1 MRALLLLP
9 LSLAALA
16 SCAPALPDATHAF
29 EEPPVRQ
36 ESRETITR
44 TRSTFVDVPADDLLA
59 WIIDVPLEDVFDR
72 YGSIPAVA
80 GTEPLSPD
88 WPEVGARRRV
98 RLSDGHQAAEVI
110 LSVEGASSFTYQV
123 WGFTN
128 MAGSLA
134 DYAIGRFEVAPAE
147 GGAHVTWT
155 YAFAPRSAWT
165 RVPLS
170 VFVATQWSGYMT
182 AAVANLA
189 EGAAQALAPAN

>member
-9 LSLAALA
+9 LSLAVLA

-29 EEPPVRQ
+29 AEPPIRQ
-36 ESRETITR
+36 ENLETITR
-44 TRSTFVDVPADDLLA
+44 ARSAFVDVPPDELLA

-72 YGSIPAVA
+72 HGTIPAVA
-80 GTEPLSPD
+80 GTAPLSPV

-98 RLSDGHQAAEVI
+98 LLSDGHQAAEVI
-110 LSVEGASSFTYQV
+110 LSIEGASAFTYQV

-134 DYAIGRFEVAPAE
+134 DYAIGRFEVAPAD
-147 GGAHVTWT
+147 GGAQMTWT

-165 RVPLS
+165 RLPLS

-182 AAVANLA
+182 AAVSNIAQGA
-189 EGAAQALAPAN
+189 EQALAPEQ